1 MKHQSNKNG
10 FTLVELL
17 VVIAII
23 GILIGMLL
31 PAVQQV
37 REAARRTVCLN
48 NMRQIGLAAINFSTA
63 KMRFPTNG
71 GNSAV
76 IFRDN
81 QGLKITAAESGSWT
95 YQLLPL
101 MEQENLFNRRLAEG
115 FWGNGGGG
123 GIMRE
128 RVPGFT
134 CPSRGQRL
142 YSGNDLT
149 QNADPLEVQG
159 GDYASMAAPTVNMA
173 DSALRLLDG
182 TERPPNILSTL
193 TFPHKDDDLAFLNA
207 ERDFLWTGMITKAF
221 VSKYESDG
229 NRPSFPITRLPKVT
243 ASAIG
248 DGLSNT
254 LMFSEKAV
262 SKDSY
267 SGDLEVPGVG
277 FGLFQTGQAGPE
289 RAGPDA
295 FGSAMV
301 GGATFRHVGFPV
313 NDREVEGPR
322 SHTALGYKRVG
333 SAHPGDFNIVN
344 GDGSTHTVE
353 VKLDIDALW
362 NLVDIDD
369 GETVDLTNL

>member
-31 PAVQQV
+31 PAVQSV
-37 REAARRTVCLN
+37 REAARRTTCLN
-48 NMRQIGLAAINFSTA
+48 NMRQIGLAAINFSTS

-71 GNSAV
+71 GNSSV
-76 IFRDN
+76 IFQDN
-81 QGLKITAAESGSWT
+81 LGLNITAAESGSWT

-115 FWGNGGGG
+115 FWGNGGGGG

-173 DSALRLLDG
+173 DTSLRLLDG
-182 TERPPNILSTL
+182 TQRPTDNL
-193 TFPHKDDDLAFLNA
+193 TFPHKSDDSTFLNV
-207 ERDFLWTGMITKAF
+207 ERDFLWTGMITKGF
-221 VSKYESDG
+221 VSKYDFEG
-229 NRPSFPITRLPKVT
+229 NSTFRILRLPKVT

-267 SGDLEVPGVG
+267 GGDLEVPGVG
-277 FGLFQTGQAGPE
+277 YGLFQTGQAGPE

-295 FGSAMV
+295 AGSAMV

-313 NDREVEGPR
+313 NDRQVEGLR
-322 SHTALGYKRVG
+322 SHADLGYKRVG

-353 VKLDIDALW
+353 IKLDIDALW
-362 NLVDIDD
+362 NLVDIED
-369 GETVDLTNL
+369 GQPVSLTDL

>member
-31 PAVQQV
+31 PAVQSV
-37 REAARRTVCLN
+37 REAARRTTCLN
-48 NMRQIGLAAINFSTA
+48 NMRQIGLAAINFSTS

-71 GNSAV
+71 GNSSV
-76 IFRDN
+76 IFQDN
-81 QGLKITAAESGSWT
+81 QGLNITAAESGSWT

-115 FWGNGGGG
+115 FYGASASNED

-128 RVPGFT
+128 VGLQGFT
-134 CPSRGQRL
+134 CASRGQRL
-142 YSGNDLT
+142 YSGVDP
-149 QNADPLEVQG
+149 NASPIEVQG
-159 GDYASMAAPTVNMA
+159 CDYASMAAPTVNMA
-173 DSALRLLDG
+173 DPNLRLLDG
-182 TERPPNILSTL
+182 TQRPTTNL
-193 TFPHKDDDLAFLNA
+193 TFPHKADDSTFLNA
-207 ERDFLWTGMITKAF
+207 ESTRLWTGMITKGF

-229 NRPSFPITRLPKVT
+229 SRPSYPITRLPKIT

-267 SGDLEVPGVG
+267 GGDLEVPGVG
-277 FGLFQTGQAGPE
+277 YGLFQTGQAGPE

-295 FGSAMV
+295 AGSAMV

-313 NDREVEGPR
+313 NDRQVEGLR
-322 SHTALGYKRVG
+322 SHADLGYKRVG

-353 VKLDIDALW
+353 IKLDIDALW
-362 NLVDIDD
+362 NLVDIED
-369 GETVDLTNL
+369 GRTVSLTDL

>member
-1 MKHQSNKNG
+1 MNTKMKHQSNRNG

-31 PAVQQV
+31 PAVQSV
-37 REAARRTVCLN
+37 REAARRTTCLN
-48 NMRQIGLAAINFSTA
+48 NMRQIGLAAINFSTS

-101 MEQENLFNRRLAEG
+101 MGQENLFNRRLAEG
-115 FWGNGGGG
+115 FWGNGGGGG

-182 TERPPNILSTL
+182 TERPPNILSL
-193 TFPHKDDDLAFLNA
+193 IH
-207 ERDFLWTGMITKAF
+207 I
-221 VSKYESDG
+221 
-229 NRPSFPITRLPKVT
+229 
-243 ASAIG
+243 
-248 DGLSNT
+248 
-254 LMFSEKAV
+254 
-262 SKDSY
+262 
-267 SGDLEVPGVG
+267 
-277 FGLFQTGQAGPE
+277 
-289 RAGPDA
+289 
-295 FGSAMV
+295 
-301 GGATFRHVGFPV
+301 
-313 NDREVEGPR
+313 
-322 SHTALGYKRVG
+322 
-333 SAHPGDFNIVN
+333 
-344 GDGSTHTVE
+344 
-353 VKLDIDALW
+353 
-362 NLVDIDD
+362 
-369 GETVDLTNL
+369 

>member
-1 MKHQSNKNG
+1 MKHQSNRNG

-31 PAVQQV
+31 PAVQSV
-37 REAARRTVCLN
+37 REAARRTTCLN

-123 GIMRE
+123 GGIMRE

-173 DSALRLLDG
+173 DPNLRLLDG
-182 TERPPNILSTL
+182 TQRPTTNL
-193 TFPHKDDDLAFLNA
+193 TFPHKADDSTFLNA
-207 ERDFLWTGMITKAF
+207 ESTRLWTGMITKGF
-221 VSKYESDG
+221 VSKYDFEG
-229 NRPSFPITRLPKVT
+229 NSSFRILRLPKIT

-262 SKDSY
+262 SIDSY
-267 SGDLEVPGVG
+267 GGDLEVPGVG

-295 FGSAMV
+295 AGSAMV

-313 NDREVEGPR
+313 NDRQVEGLR
-322 SHTALGYKRVG
+322 SHADLGYKRVG

-353 VKLDIDALW
+353 IKLDIDALW

-369 GETVDLTNL
+369 GQTVSLTDL